1 MTVTQVLRSRWADPV
16 RLLIGRW
23 NWKSALLSSLFRGLI
38 FFFTNLTAGLHAA
51 TGALMAE
58 FCYRAL
64 TSGFYGTITQSLSD
78 AQPLWAATLAAA
90 ILLPLASHAL
100 ELAVHLLRHT
110 PKLTLSL
117 TTSVCF
123 TVLSTLFH
131 LYAMRRGALVVRAGA
146 SSLAED
152 MSRMPQLVLGFV
164 AAGPL
169 ALFRSLRAAQLLATQ
184 NRNQTFTRL

>member
-1 MTVTQVLRSRWADPV
+1 MCRPDRAAHRTLE
-16 RLLIGRW
+16 LEIGFL
-23 NWKSALLSSLFRGLI
+23 KLSFSGLI

-51 TGALMAE
+51 TGALIAE

-64 TSGFYGTITQSLSD
+64 TSGFYGTLTQSLSD
-78 AQPLWAATLAAA
+78 AEPPWAATLAAA
-90 ILLPLASHAL
+90 ILLPLVSHSL
-100 ELAVHLLRHT
+100 ELAVHVLRHT
-110 PKLTLSL
+110 PKLAVSL
-117 TTSVCF
+117 ITSVCF

-152 MSRMPQLVLGFV
+152 MSRMPRLIAAFV

-169 ALFRSLRAAQLLATQ
+169 ALVRSLRSTPFLTAQ